1 MAGGERER
9 AELRARQLWAA
20 YGCPAEGYS
29 EFLYQAA
36 QEIALVDQLRKVRTE
51 SCIERLRESRR
62 SNPQTRAGLLL
73 AQPSS
78 GAVASHFASGDR
90 RT

>member
-1 MAGGERER
+1 MTGDERER
-9 AELRARQLWAA
+9 VELRARQLWAA

-36 QEIALVDQLRKVRTE
+36 QELALVDQLRKVRTE
-51 SCIERLRESRR
+51 SCLARLRDSRR
-62 SNPQTRAGLLL
+62 SRPQARPGLLL
-73 AQPSS
+73 AHSS
-78 GAVASHFASGDR
+78 SWADGSPFASGDR